1 MYGLNYLK
9 SKLNQRHARVIER
22 YKYYEMKKEM
32 DDFSILDSP
41 KLQNLK
47 EVLGWCT
54 KSVDCIADRVRFHG
68 FLNDNFDMESIYDM
82 NNRDILFD
90 SAILGA
96 LVSSCDFIYISND
109 ETGFPRLRVIDGS
122 NATGV
127 IDPITYMLKEGYAVL
142 ERDEYNRPTLEAYFV
157 PGATYF
163 YQNGALVSTIENV
176 ARYPLLVPIIHR
188 PDAIRPFGHSRISR
202 ACMNIQQSAL
212 RTLKRSEVSAEFY
225 SFPQKYIVGL
235 SEDAEFDPK
244 GAAMAA
250 FLGLTKDEDGQSPT
264 VGQFSQQSMAP
275 YADQLKM
282 LASVFAGETGLTLDD
297 LGFSTDNPT
306 SEEAIIASHENLRL
320 VAVKAQRS
328 FATGFINAGY
338 LAACV
343 RDDIDYDRS
352 LVYRTKVQWE
362 PIFQPNASML
372 GAIGDAIFKIE
383 QAVPGAVS
391 SELLF
396 DLTGIDVGKAPSDV
410 QKLLNSNNQ
419 AENETL
425 NEGGGENA

>member
-9 SKLNQRHARVIER
+9 SKLNQRHERVIER

-68 FLNDNFDMESIYDM
+68 FSNDNFDMESIYDM

-96 LVSSCDFIYISND
+96 LISSCDFIYISND
-109 ETGFPRLRVIDGS
+109 ETGFPRLQVIDGS
-122 NATGV
+122 NATGI

-142 ERDEYNRPTLEAYFV
+142 ERDEYKRPTLEAYFV
-157 PGATYF
+157 PGATEF
-163 YQNGALVSTIENV
+163 YQNGVLVSTIENV
-176 ARYPLLVPIIHR
+176 AKYPLLVPIIHR

-244 GAAMAA
+244 GAAMSAM
-250 FLGLTKDEDGQSPT
+250 LGLTKDEDGQSPS
-264 VGQFSQQSMAP
+264 VGQFTQQSMAP

-320 VAVKAQRS
+320 AAVKAQRS

-338 LAACV
+338 LASCI
-343 RDDIDYDRS
+343 RDDIAYERS

-391 SELLF
+391 SDLLF
-396 DLTGIDVGKAPSDV
+396 DLTGIDTGKAPSDV
-410 QKLLNSNNQ
+410 QKLLSSNQ
-419 AENETL
+419 DETL